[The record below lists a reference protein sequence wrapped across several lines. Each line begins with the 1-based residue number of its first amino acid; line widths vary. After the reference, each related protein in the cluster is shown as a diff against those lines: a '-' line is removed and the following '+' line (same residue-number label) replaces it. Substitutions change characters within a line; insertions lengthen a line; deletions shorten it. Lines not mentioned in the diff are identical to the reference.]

1 MSSIASV
8 FREPELK
15 KLVQE
20 NLPSLF
26 KEARREAETYSNIMN
41 VGSHRKRK
49 IINLLIKYIGNERI
63 EDVFS
68 STMAEMDIKIDSIP
82 ISIKTISN
90 NNSLKVKW
98 TMDYKIVA
106 KIMTEY
112 TPRYDIILARI
123 NWDMNDR
130 YQPSGLFFIPK
141 QTQTNIMQRLGR
153 ENYLRP
159 PKEGTNSRG
168 VSLTKQAYEAWL
180 TDTSTIRIAVDW
192 KQYQ

>member
-8 FREPELK
+8 FREPK
-15 KLVQE
+15 FRKLVQE
-20 NLPSLF
+20 NLPSMF

-49 IINLLIKYIGNERI
+49 IINLLIKHIGNDRI

-68 STMAEMDIKIDSIP
+68 STMAEIDIKIDSIP

-90 NNSLKVKW
+90 NNSLKMKW

-106 KIMTEY
+106 EIMTEY
-112 TPRYDIILARI
+112 TPRYDLILARI

-168 VSLTKQAYEAWL
+168 VSLTKQAYEDWL
-180 TDTSTIRIAVDW
+180 TDTSTLRIAVDW
-192 KQYQ
+192 KQY